1 MNNYSVLFSSD
12 IFPFLFVKLSRLSST
27 ILHQQILSPLLLLLL
42 IYLTCAV
49 LCLFTQSCPTLC
61 NPMECSLPDILAQG
75 DSPGKNNGGGS
86 LSLLQGIFL
95 TQESNQ
101 DLLHCRWIL
110 YQLSYQGSPYNIFL
124 YSELAIHSILH
135 SLFHVK
141 YEIHNLTSNFCPC
154 APTTVQ
160 ISLLRKLI

>member
-1 MNNYSVLFSSD
+1 MLCCAYSLSHVLLFAIPWNAACQTSLPRG
-12 IFPFLFVKLSRLSST
+12 ILQARIMEGVAFPFSGGSSHPG
-27 ILHQQILSPLLLLLL
+27 IKPRPQ
-42 IYLTCAV
+42 AG
-49 LCLFTQSCPTLC
+49 
-61 NPMECSLPDILAQG
+61 SLPESEPQG
-75 DSPGKNNGGGS
+75 NPKSTGVGS
-86 LSLLQGIFL
+86 LFLLPWIFL